1 MQGDLGSWFCVL
13 DFGMV
18 DLHVIYLTELL
29 VKYMNKIVS

>member
-1 MQGDLGSWFCVL
+1 MWDLTLVL

-29 VKYMNKIVS
+29 VNVSTK